1 MIAHLSEGDPL
12 SLIKILL
19 IEGLPGS
26 GKTTTA
32 EALTHLLQEQQI
44 NTCLHIEGD
53 LNHPADY
60 ESVAYL
66 TMNEWID
73 FQSKYAS
80 LDVLRFAEV
89 FNDYV
94 LVSYRQWQSEMDIP
108 EAELAFLQAR
118 DIYELPFEL
127 HQSLIFKKWEA
138 FVAQA
143 LTTDTTYVFEC
154 CFLQNPLTMGLIKYD
169 LPEATLRAYIER
181 VATIIAPL
189 QPVLVYVDQSD
200 VERSFRKALKE
211 RPTEWAD
218 GFVSYYTEQAYG
230 VNRSLSGVEGTI
242 EILQARQAL
251 EHQLLEMLPFR
262 VEIFGNENF
271 SVEARQA
278 WLKQLLHSIVD

>member
-1 MIAHLSEGDPL
+1 MTKRLF
-12 SLIKILL
+12 L

-32 EALTHLLQEQQI
+32 EALTHLLQEQQPD
-44 NTCLHIEGD
+44 TRLHIEGD

-66 TMNEWID
+66 TMNEWTD

-80 LDVLRFAEV
+80 LDVLRFTEV

-94 LVSYRQWQSEMDIP
+94 LVSYRQWQSEKDIP
-108 EAELAFLQAR
+108 EAELAFLQAC

-127 HQSLIFKKWEA
+127 HQSLILKKWEA

-143 LTTDTTYVFEC
+143 LMANTTYVFEC

-181 VATIIAPL
+181 IATIITPL

-242 EILQARQAL
+242 AILQARKAL

-262 VEIFGNENF
+262 VEVFGNEDF
-271 SVEARQA
+271 SVEARQV
-278 WLKQLLHSIVD
+278 WLKQLIQSTVRSISLSES

>member
-1 MIAHLSEGDPL
+1 MTKRLF
-12 SLIKILL
+12 L

-32 EALTHLLQEQQI
+32 EALTHLLQEQQPD
-44 NTCLHIEGD
+44 TRLHIEGD

-66 TMNEWID
+66 TMNEWTD

-80 LDVLRFAEV
+80 LDVLRFTEV

-94 LVSYRQWQSEMDIP
+94 LVSYRQWQSEKDIP

-127 HQSLIFKKWEA
+127 HQSLILKKWEA

-143 LTTDTTYVFEC
+143 LMANTTYVFEC

-181 VATIIAPL
+181 IATIITPL

-242 EILQARQAL
+242 AILQARKAL

-262 VEIFGNENF
+262 VEVFGNEDF
-271 SVEARQA
+271 SVEARQV
-278 WLKQLLHSIVD
+278 WLKQLIQSTVRSISLSES

>member
-80 LDVLRFAEV
+80 LNVLRFAEV

-108 EAELAFLQAR
+108 EAALTFLQAR

-127 HQSLIFKKWEA
+127 YQLLILKKWEV

-169 LPEATLRAYIER
+169 LPEVMLRAYIER
-181 VATIIAPL
+181 LAMIIAPL
-189 QPVLVYVDQSD
+189 QPVLVYVDQPD

>member
-1 MIAHLSEGDPL
+1 MVTRLFL
-12 SLIKILL
+12 V
-19 IEGLPGS
+19 EGLPGS

-32 EALTHLLQEQQI
+32 EALTRVLQNQQI
-44 NTCLHIEGD
+44 NTRLHIEGD

-66 TMNEWID
+66 TMDEWTD

-80 LDVLRFAEV
+80 LEVLRFAEV
-89 FNDYV
+89 LNDYV
-94 LVSYRQWQSEMDIP
+94 LISYRQWQSKQNVA
-108 EAELAFLQAR
+108 EAALSFLQAR

-127 HQSLIFKKWEA
+127 HQSLILKKWEA

-143 LTTDTTYVFEC
+143 LIANTTYIFEC

-169 LPEATLRAYIER
+169 LPEETLRAYIER
-181 VATIIAPL
+181 LATIIAPL
-189 QPVLVYVDQSD
+189 QPVLVYVDQPD

-230 VNRSLSGVEGTI
+230 VNRSLSGVKETI
-242 EILQARQAL
+242 VILRERKAL
-251 EHQLLEMLPFR
+251 EHQLLKTLPFR
-262 VEIFGNENF
+262 VEVFGNEDF
-271 SVEARQA
+271 STDVRQK
-278 WLKQLLHSIVD
+278 WLKQLIQSTVRSISLSES

>member
-1 MIAHLSEGDPL
+1 MNARLY
-12 SLIKILL
+12 L

-32 EALTHLLQEQQI
+32 EALTRLLQEQQI
-44 NTCLHIEGD
+44 ETRLHIEGD

-66 TMNEWID
+66 ALSEWAD

-80 LDVLRFAEV
+80 LDVLRFTEV
-89 FNDYV
+89 FNDDV
-94 LVSYRQWQSEMDIP
+94 LISYRQWQSEQDVP
-108 EAELAFLQAR
+108 EAALTFLQAR

-127 HQSLIFKKWEA
+127 YQSLIFKNWEA
-138 FVAQA
+138 FVDQA

-169 LPEATLRAYIER
+169 LPEAMLRAFIER
-181 VATIIAPL
+181 IATIIAPL
-189 QPVLVYVDQSD
+189 QPVLVYVDQPD
-200 VERSFRKALKE
+200 VERSFRKALNE

-230 VNRSLSGVEGTI
+230 VNHSLAGVEGTI
-242 EILQARQAL
+242 AILQARQAL
-251 EHQLLEMLPFR
+251 ERQLLEMLPFK
-262 VEIFGNENF
+262 VERFGNEDF
-271 SVEARQA
+271 SKKVRCAY
-278 WLKQLLHSIVD
+278 LKEILTRNEHVQFQ

>member
-1 MIAHLSEGDPL
+1 MTKLFIV
-12 SLIKILL
+12 
-19 IEGLPGS
+19 EGLPGS

-32 EALTHLLQEQQI
+32 EALTRLLQEQQI
-44 NTCLHIEGD
+44 NTRLHIEGD

-66 TMNEWID
+66 TLSEWVE

-94 LVSYRQWQSEMDIP
+94 LVSYRQWQSKQNVA
-108 EAELAFLQAR
+108 EAALSFLRAR

-127 HQSLIFKKWEA
+127 HQSLILKKWEA

-143 LTTDTTYVFEC
+143 LIANTTYIFEC

-169 LPEATLRAYIER
+169 LPEATLQAYIER
-181 VATIIAPL
+181 IATIITPL
-189 QPVLVYVDQSD
+189 QPVLVYVDQQD
-200 VERSFRKALKE
+200 VERSFRKALQE
-211 RPTEWAD
+211 RPPEWAD

-230 VNRSLSGVEGTI
+230 VNHSLLGVEGTI
-242 EILQARQAL
+242 AILRERKAL
-251 EHQLLEMLPFR
+251 EHQLLKTLPFR
-262 VEIFGNENF
+262 VEVFGNEEF
-271 SVEARQA
+271 SVKARQA
-278 WLKQLLHSIVD
+278 WVKQLIQSTVRSTSLI

>member
-1 MIAHLSEGDPL
+1 MVTRLFL
-12 SLIKILL
+12 V
-19 IEGLPGS
+19 EGLPGS

-32 EALTHLLQEQQI
+32 EALTRLLQEQQI
-44 NTCLHIEGD
+44 NTRLHIEGD

-66 TMNEWID
+66 TLSEWVE

-94 LVSYRQWQSEMDIP
+94 LVSYRQWQVEQNVA
-108 EAELAFLQAR
+108 EAAFSFLRAR

-127 HQSLIFKKWEA
+127 HQSLILKKWEA

-143 LTTDTTYVFEC
+143 LIANTTYIFEC

-169 LPEATLRAYIER
+169 LPEATLQAYIER
-181 VATIIAPL
+181 IATIITPL
-189 QPVLVYVDQSD
+189 QPVLVYVDQQD
-200 VERSFRKALKE
+200 VERSFRKALQE

-230 VNRSLSGVEGTI
+230 VNHSLLGVEGTI
-242 EILQARQAL
+242 AILRERKAL
-251 EHQLLEMLPFR
+251 EHQLLKTLPFR
-262 VEIFGNENF
+262 VEVFGNEEF
-271 SVEARQA
+271 SVKARQA
-278 WLKQLLHSIVD
+278 WVKQLI

>member
-1 MIAHLSEGDPL
+1 MVT
-12 SLIKILL
+12 SLFLV
-19 IEGLPGS
+19 EGLPGS

-32 EALTHLLQEQQI
+32 EALTRVLQNQQI
-44 NTCLHIEGD
+44 NTRLHIEGD

-60 ESVAYL
+60 ESIAYL
-66 TMNEWID
+66 TMDEWTD

-94 LVSYRQWQSEMDIP
+94 LISYRQWQSKQDVP
-108 EAELAFLQAR
+108 EAVLAFLQAR

-127 HQSLIFKKWEA
+127 YQSMIFKKWEA

-169 LPEATLRAYIER
+169 LPKETLRAYINR
-181 VATIIAPL
+181 LATIIAPL
-189 QPVLVYVDQSD
+189 QPVLVYVDQPD
-200 VERSFRKALKE
+200 VERNFRRALNE
-211 RPTEWAD
+211 RPPEWAD

-230 VNRSLSGVEGTI
+230 VNHSLLGVEGTI
-242 EILQARQAL
+242 AILRERKAL
-251 EHQLLEMLPFR
+251 EHQLLKTLPFR
-262 VEIFGNENF
+262 VE
-271 SVEARQA
+271 V
-278 WLKQLLHSIVD
+278 

>member
-1 MIAHLSEGDPL
+1 MNSKLY
-12 SLIKILL
+12 L

-32 EALTHLLQEQQI
+32 EALTRLLQEEQI
-44 NTCLHIEGD
+44 KSCLHIEGD

-66 TMNEWID
+66 TMDEWTD

-108 EAELAFLQAR
+108 EAKLAFLQAR

-127 HQSLIFKKWEA
+127 HQSLIFKKWEE

-143 LTTDTTYVFEC
+143 LTTDMTYVFEC

-169 LPEATLRAYIER
+169 LPKETLRAYVER
-181 VATIIAPL
+181 LATIIAPL
-189 QPVLVYVDQSD
+189 QPVLVYVDQPD
-200 VERSFRKALKE
+200 VERSFRKALKD

-218 GFVSYYTEQAYG
+218 GFVAYYTEQAYG
-230 VNRSLSGVEGTI
+230 VHHSLSRVEGTI
-242 EILQARQAL
+242 TILQARQAL
-251 EHQLLEMLPFR
+251 EHQLLKMLPFR
-262 VEIFGNENF
+262 VKVFRNEDF
-271 SVEARQA
+271 SVEARQV
-278 WLKQLLHSIVD
+278 WLKQLIQSTVRSTSLSES

>member
-1 MIAHLSEGDPL
+1 MNA
-12 SLIKILL
+12 SLYL

-32 EALTHLLQEQQI
+32 EALTHLLQEQQ
-44 NTCLHIEGD
+44 TDTRLHIEGD
-53 LNHPADY
+53 LNHSADY
-60 ESVAYL
+60 ESIAYL
-66 TMNEWID
+66 TLSEWTD

-94 LVSYRQWQSEMDIP
+94 LVSYRQWQSKQDVP
-108 EAELAFLQAR
+108 EAALTFLQAR

-127 HQSLIFKKWEA
+127 YQSLIFKKWEA
-138 FVAQA
+138 FVTQA

-169 LPEATLRAYIER
+169 LPEETLRAYIER
-181 VATIIAPL
+181 LATIITPL
-189 QPVLVYVDQSD
+189 HPVLIYVDQPD
-200 VERSFRKALKE
+200 VERSFRKALNE

-230 VNRSLSGVEGTI
+230 VNHSLSGVKGTI
-242 EILQARQAL
+242 AILQARQAL
-251 EHQLLEMLPFR
+251 ERQLFELLPFR
-262 VEIFGNENF
+262 VEVFKNEDF

-278 WLKQLLHSIVD
+278 WLKQLIQSTARSTSLNES

>member
-1 MIAHLSEGDPL
+1 MYSKLF
-12 SLIKILL
+12 L

-32 EALTHLLQEQQI
+32 EALTRLLQEQQI
-44 NTCLHIEGD
+44 NTRLHIEGD

-66 TMNEWID
+66 TLSEWVE

-80 LDVLRFAEV
+80 LEVLRFAEV

-94 LVSYRQWQSEMDIP
+94 LISYRQWQSKQDVA
-108 EAELAFLQAR
+108 EATLSFLRAR

-127 HQSLIFKKWEA
+127 HQSLILKKWEA

-143 LTTDTTYVFEC
+143 LIANTTYIFEC

-169 LPEATLRAYIER
+169 LPEATLQAYIER
-181 VATIIAPL
+181 IATIITPL
-189 QPVLVYVDQSD
+189 QPVLVYVDQQD
-200 VERSFRKALKE
+200 VERSFRKALQE

-230 VNRSLSGVEGTI
+230 VNHSLLGVGGTI
-242 EILQARQAL
+242 AILRERKAL
-251 EHQLLEMLPFR
+251 EHQLLKTLPFR
-262 VEIFGNENF
+262 VEVFGNEEF
-271 SVEARQA
+271 SVKARQA
-278 WLKQLLHSIVD
+278 WVKQLIQSTVRSTSLSES

>member
-1 MIAHLSEGDPL
+1 MTRLFIV
-12 SLIKILL
+12 
-19 IEGLPGS
+19 EGLPGS

-32 EALTHLLQEQQI
+32 EALTHLLQEQQSD
-44 NTCLHIEGD
+44 THLHIEGD

-66 TMNEWID
+66 TLSEWVN
-73 FQSKYAS
+73 FQNKYAS

-94 LVSYRQWQSEMDIP
+94 LVSYRQWQSEKDIP
-108 EAELAFLQAR
+108 EAALTFLQAR

-127 HQSLIFKKWEA
+127 YQSLIFKKWEA

-154 CFLQNPLTMGLIKYD
+154 CFLQNPLTMGLVKYD
-169 LPEATLRAYIER
+169 LSEETLRAYIGR
-181 VATIIAPL
+181 LAMIIAPL
-189 QPVLVYVDQSD
+189 QPVLVYVDQPN
-200 VERSFRKALKE
+200 VERSFLKALNE

-218 GFVSYYTEQAYG
+218 GFVAYYTEQAYG

-242 EILQARQAL
+242 TILQARKAL
-251 EHQLLEMLPFR
+251 EHQLFELLPFR
-262 VEIFGNENF
+262 VEVFKNEDF

-278 WLKQLLHSIVD
+278 WLKQLIQSTVRSTSLSES

>member
-1 MIAHLSEGDPL
+1 MSVKLF
-12 SLIKILL
+12 L

-32 EALTHLLQEQQI
+32 EALTRLLQKEQI
-44 NTCLHIEGD
+44 NTRLHIEGD

-66 TMNEWID
+66 KMDEWID

-94 LVSYRQWQSEMDIP
+94 LVSYRQWQSEKDIP
-108 EAELAFLQAR
+108 KAALIFLQAR

-127 HQSLIFKKWEA
+127 YQSLIFKKWEA

-154 CFLQNPLTMGLIKYD
+154 CFLQNPLTMGLVKYD
-169 LPEATLRAYIER
+169 LPEETLRAYIER
-181 VATIIAPL
+181 LAKIIAPL
-189 QPVLVYVDQSD
+189 QPVLVYVDQPS
-200 VERSFRKALKE
+200 VERSFRKALQE
-211 RPTEWAD
+211 RPTEWAN

-242 EILQARQAL
+242 AILQVRQAM
-251 EHQLLEMLPFR
+251 ERQLLEILPFR
-262 VEIFGNENF
+262 VEVFGNKDF

-278 WLKQLLHSIVD
+278 WLKQLIQSTVHSTSLSER

>member
-1 MIAHLSEGDPL
+1 MST
-12 SLIKILL
+12 KIYL

-32 EALTHLLQEQQI
+32 EALTHLLQEQQPD
-44 NTCLHIEGD
+44 THLHIEGD

-66 TMNEWID
+66 KMDEWTD

-94 LVSYRQWQSEMDIP
+94 LISYRQWQSKQDIP
-108 EAELAFLQAR
+108 EAALTFLQAH
-118 DIYELPFEL
+118 DIYELPFDSY
-127 HQSLIFKKWEA
+127 QSLIFKKWEA

-169 LPEATLRAYIER
+169 LPEETLRAYIER
-181 VATIIAPL
+181 IATIITPL
-189 QPVLVYVDQSD
+189 QPVLVYVDQPN

-230 VNRSLSGVEGTI
+230 VNHSLSGVKGTI
-242 EILQARQAL
+242 EILQARQEL
-251 EHQLLEMLPFR
+251 EHQLLEILPFR
-262 VEIFGNENF
+262 VKVFRNEDF
-271 SVEARQA
+271 SVEARQV
-278 WLKQLLHSIVD
+278 WLKQLIQSTVRSTSLSES

>member
-1 MIAHLSEGDPL
+1 M
-12 SLIKILL
+12 
-19 IEGLPGS
+19 
-26 GKTTTA
+26 
-32 EALTHLLQEQQI
+32 QEQQI

-66 TMNEWID
+66 TMDEWTD
-73 FQSKYAS
+73 FQREYNL

-94 LVSYRQWQSEMDIP
+94 LVSYRQWQSKQDVP
-108 EAELAFLQAR
+108 EAALAFIQTR

-169 LPEATLRAYIER
+169 LSEATLQTYIER
-181 VATIIAPL
+181 LATIIAPL
-189 QPVLVYVDQSD
+189 QPVLVYVDQPE
-200 VERSFRKALKE
+200 VEQSFRKALNE

-230 VNRSLSGVEGTI
+230 VNRSLSGVDGTI
-242 EILQARQAL
+242 AILQARQML
-251 EHQLLEMLPFR
+251 ERQLLKTLPFR
-262 VEIFGNENF
+262 VEVFGNEDF
-271 SVEARQA
+271 STDVRQK
-278 WLKQLLHSIVD
+278 WLKQLIQSTVRSTSLSES

>member
-1 MIAHLSEGDPL
+1 MYSKLF
-12 SLIKILL
+12 L

-32 EALTHLLQEQQI
+32 EALTRLLQKQQI
-44 NTCLHIEGD
+44 KTRLHIEGD

-60 ESVAYL
+60 ESIAYL
-66 TMNEWID
+66 TLSEWAD
-73 FQSKYAS
+73 FQSKYAP

-89 FNDYV
+89 FNGYV
-94 LVSYRQWQSEMDIP
+94 LVSYRQWQSKQDVP
-108 EAELAFLQAR
+108 EAALTFLQAR

-127 HQSLIFKKWEA
+127 HQSLILKKWEA

-143 LTTDTTYVFEC
+143 LMANTTYVFEC

-169 LPEATLRAYIER
+169 LPEATLRAYIGCL
-181 VATIIAPL
+181 ATIIAPL
-189 QPVLVYVDQSD
+189 QPVLVYVDQPD

-218 GFVSYYTEQAYG
+218 GFVAYYTEQAYG

-242 EILQARQAL
+242 AILQARKAL
-251 EHQLLEMLPFR
+251 ERQLLEMLPFR
-262 VEIFGNENF
+262 VEVFGNEDF
-271 SVEARQA
+271 SVEARQV
-278 WLKQLLHSIVD
+278 WLKQLIQSTVRSTSLSES

>member
-1 MIAHLSEGDPL
+1 MVT
-12 SLIKILL
+12 SLFLV
-19 IEGLPGS
+19 EGLPGS

-32 EALTHLLQEQQI
+32 EALTRLLQKEQI
-44 NTCLHIEGD
+44 NTRLHIEGD

-66 TMNEWID
+66 TMDEWTD
-73 FQSKYAS
+73 FQSKDAS

-94 LVSYRQWQSEMDIP
+94 LVSYRKWQSKQNVP
-108 EAELAFLQAR
+108 EAALSFLQAR

-127 HQSLIFKKWEA
+127 HQSLILKKWEA

-169 LPEATLRAYIER
+169 LPEETLRAYIER
-181 VATIIAPL
+181 LATIIAPL
-189 QPVLVYVDQSD
+189 QPVLVYVDQPD

-230 VNRSLSGVEGTI
+230 VNHSLLGVEGTI
-242 EILQARQAL
+242 AILRERKAL
-251 EHQLLEMLPFR
+251 EHQLLKTLPFR
-262 VEIFGNENF
+262 VEVFGNEEF
-271 SVEARQA
+271 SVKARQA
-278 WLKQLLHSIVD
+278 WVKQLIQSTVRSTSLSES

>member
-1 MIAHLSEGDPL
+1 MST
-12 SLIKILL
+12 KIYL

-32 EALTHLLQEQQI
+32 EALTRLLQEQQ
-44 NTCLHIEGD
+44 TDTHLHIEGD

-60 ESVAYL
+60 ESIAYL
-66 TMNEWID
+66 TLSEWTD

-80 LDVLRFAEV
+80 LDVLRFAEM

-94 LVSYRQWQSEMDIP
+94 LVSYRQWQSKQDVP
-108 EAELAFLQAR
+108 EAALTFLQAR

-127 HQSLIFKKWEA
+127 YQSLIFKKWEA
-138 FVAQA
+138 FVTQA

-169 LPEATLRAYIER
+169 LPEETLRAYIER
-181 VATIIAPL
+181 ITTIIAPL
-189 QPVLVYVDQSD
+189 QPVLVYVDQTD
-200 VERSFRKALKE
+200 VEKSFRKALNE

-230 VNRSLSGVEGTI
+230 MNHSLSGVEGTI
-242 EILQARQAL
+242 VILQVRQAL
-251 EHQLLEMLPFR
+251 ERQLLEMLPFR
-262 VEIFGNENF
+262 IEVFGNEDF
-271 SVEARQA
+271 SVEARQV
-278 WLKQLLHSIVD
+278 WLKQLIQSTVRSTSLSES

>member
-1 MIAHLSEGDPL
+1 MNARLY
-12 SLIKILL
+12 L

-32 EALTHLLQEQQI
+32 EALTRLLQEQQT
-44 NTCLHIEGD
+44 NTRLHIEGD

-66 TMNEWID
+66 TLNEWAD
-73 FQSKYAS
+73 FQSKYVS
-80 LDVLRFAEV
+80 LDVLRFTEV
-89 FNDYV
+89 FNDDV
-94 LVSYRQWQSEMDIP
+94 LISYRQWQSEQDVP
-108 EAELAFLQAR
+108 EAALTFLQAR

-127 HQSLIFKKWEA
+127 YQSLIFKKWEA

-169 LPEATLRAYIER
+169 LPAAMLRAFIER
-181 VATIIAPL
+181 IATIITPL
-189 QPVLVYVDQSD
+189 HPVLIYVDQPD
-200 VERSFRKALKE
+200 VERSFRKALNE

-230 VNRSLSGVEGTI
+230 VNNSLSGVKGTI
-242 EILQARQAL
+242 AILQARQAL
-251 EHQLLEMLPFR
+251 ERQLFELLPFR
-262 VEIFGNENF
+262 LEVFKNEDF

-278 WLKQLLHSIVD
+278 WLKQLIQSTARSTSLNES

>member
-1 MIAHLSEGDPL
+1 MNKRLFL
-12 SLIKILL
+12 T
-19 IEGLPGS
+19 EGLPGS

-32 EALTHLLQEQQI
+32 EALTRLLQEQQI
-44 NTCLHIEGD
+44 NTRLHIEGD

-66 TMNEWID
+66 TLSEWVE

-80 LDVLRFAEV
+80 LEVLRFAEV

-94 LVSYRQWQSEMDIP
+94 LISYRQWQSEQDVPRAAIV
-108 EAELAFLQAR
+108 FLQAR

-127 HQSLIFKKWEA
+127 YQLLIFKKWES

-169 LPEATLRAYIER
+169 LPEETLRAYIER
-181 VATIIAPL
+181 LATIIAPL
-189 QPVLVYVDQSD
+189 QPVLVYVDQPD

-230 VNRSLSGVEGTI
+230 VNRSLSGVKETI
-242 EILQARQAL
+242 VILRERKAL
-251 EHQLLEMLPFR
+251 EHQLLKTLPFR
-262 VEIFGNENF
+262 VEVFGNEDF
-271 SVEARQA
+271 STDVRQK
-278 WLKQLLHSIVD
+278 WLKQLIQSTVRSISLSES

>member
-1 MIAHLSEGDPL
+1 MTRLFIV
-12 SLIKILL
+12 
-19 IEGLPGS
+19 EGLPGS

-32 EALTHLLQEQQI
+32 EALTRLLQEKKT
-44 NTCLHIEGD
+44 NTRLHIEGD

-66 TMNEWID
+66 TMNEWTD

-80 LDVLRFAEV
+80 LDVSRFAEV

-94 LVSYRQWQSEMDIP
+94 LVSYRQWQSEQDIP
-108 EAELAFLQAR
+108 EAALAFLQVR

-127 HQSLIFKKWEA
+127 HQSLIFKKWEV

-169 LPEATLRAYIER
+169 LPKATLRAYIER
-181 VATIIAPL
+181 IATIIAPL
-189 QPVLVYVDQSD
+189 QPVLVYVDQKD
-200 VERSFRKALKE
+200 VEKSFRKALNE

-242 EILQARQAL
+242 TILQARQVL

-262 VEIFGNENF
+262 VEVFGNEDF
-271 SVEARQA
+271 SVEARQL
-278 WLKQLLHSIVD
+278 WLKQLIQSTVRSTSLSES

>member
-1 MIAHLSEGDPL
+1 MKAKLYL
-12 SLIKILL
+12 M
-19 IEGLPGS
+19 EGLPGS

-32 EALTHLLQEQQI
+32 EALTCLFQKEQI
-44 NTCLHIEGD
+44 NTRLHIEGD

-66 TMNEWID
+66 TLNEWTD

-80 LDVLRFAEV
+80 LDVLRFTEV
-89 FNDYV
+89 FSDYV
-94 LVSYRQWQSEMDIP
+94 LVSYRQWQSEHEVP
-108 EAELAFLQAR
+108 EAALAFLQVR

-169 LPEATLRAYIER
+169 LSEATLRAYIER
-181 VATIIAPL
+181 LATIIIPL

-230 VNRSLSGVEGTI
+230 VNHSLSGVEGTI
-242 EILQARQAL
+242 AILQARQVL
-251 EHQLLEMLPFR
+251 ERQLLEMLPFR
-262 VEIFGNENF
+262 VERFGNEDF
-271 SVEARQA
+271 SEKVRCTY
-278 WLKQLLHSIVD
+278 LKEILTRNDHVQFQ

>member
-1 MIAHLSEGDPL
+1 MKAKLYL
-12 SLIKILL
+12 M
-19 IEGLPGS
+19 EGLPGS

-80 LDVLRFAEV
+80 LNVLRFAEV

-108 EAELAFLQAR
+108 EAALTFLQAR

-127 HQSLIFKKWEA
+127 YQLLILKKWEV

-181 VATIIAPL
+181 IATIIAPL
-189 QPVLVYVDQSD
+189 QPVLVYVDQTD
-200 VERSFRKALKE
+200 VEKSFRKALNE

-230 VNRSLSGVEGTI
+230 VNHSLLGVEGTI
-242 EILQARQAL
+242 AILRERKAL
-251 EHQLLEMLPFR
+251 EHQLLKTLPFR
-262 VEIFGNENF
+262 VEVFGNEEF
-271 SVEARQA
+271 SVKARQA
-278 WLKQLLHSIVD
+278 WVKQLIQSTVRSTSLSES

>member
-1 MIAHLSEGDPL
+1 MSVKLFL
-12 SLIKILL
+12 V
-19 IEGLPGS
+19 EGLPGS

-32 EALTHLLQEQQI
+32 EALTRLLQEQQI
-44 NTCLHIEGD
+44 NTRLHIEGD

-60 ESVAYL
+60 ESIAYL
-66 TMNEWID
+66 TLGEWTD

-94 LVSYRQWQSEMDIP
+94 LISCRQWQSKQDIP
-108 EAELAFLQAR
+108 EAAFLQAR
-118 DIYELPFEL
+118 YIYELPFDSY
-127 HQSLIFKKWEA
+127 QALIFKKWEA

-169 LPEATLRAYIER
+169 LPEATLRAFIER
-181 VATIIAPL
+181 IATIITPL
-189 QPVLVYVDQSD
+189 QPVLVYVDQPD
-200 VERSFRKALKE
+200 IERSFRKALKE

-230 VNRSLSGVEGTI
+230 VDRSLSGVDGAI
-242 EILQARQAL
+242 AILKARKAL
-251 EHQLLEMLPFR
+251 EHQLLEILPFR
-262 VEIFGNENF
+262 VDVFGNEDF
-271 SVEARQA
+271 SVEARQV
-278 WLKQLLHSIVD
+278 WLKRLIQSTVRSTSLSES